1 MRGGVKGHSDW
12 WRSGDLGGE
21 TADQDGRWIAGSFKM
36 ADGDVVIWGGE
47 TADQEPKKKGSRAQ
61 RKKREDIS

>member
-12 WRSGDLGGE
+12 WRSGDLGGS

-36 ADGDVVIWGGE
+36 AQHNE
-47 TADQEPKKKGSRAQ
+47 SQKKKDRGLR
-61 RKKREDIS
+61 

>member
-21 TADQDGRWIAGSFKM
+21 TADQDGRWIAGSFNM
-36 ADGDVVIWGGE
+36 ADGGVVIWVGKPL
-47 TADQEPKKKGSRAQ
+47 TKSQRKGSWAPMR
-61 RKKREDIS
+61 KREDIS